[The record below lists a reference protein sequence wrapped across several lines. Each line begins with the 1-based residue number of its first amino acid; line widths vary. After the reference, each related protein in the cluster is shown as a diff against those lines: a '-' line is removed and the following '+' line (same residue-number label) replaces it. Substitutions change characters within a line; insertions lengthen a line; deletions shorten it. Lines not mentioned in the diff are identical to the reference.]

1 MPEKDELITELL
13 KQALDIREWLA
24 RLDTKID
31 QLNEIKRDVA
41 DAGRTADEALSLS
54 RANKEAIAEI
64 KANDRYK
71 WGAILTILG
80 FVVSVGIAYF
90 SR

>member
-41 DAGRTADEALSLS
+41 DAGKTADEALALS
-54 RANKEAIAEI
+54 RANKESIAEI

-71 WGAILTILG
+71 WGAIISILG
-80 FVVSVGIAYF
+80 FVVSIGIAYF

>member
-41 DAGRTADEALSLS
+41 DANRTAEQALSMA

-80 FVVSVGIAYF
+80 FVVSIGIAYF

>member
-41 DAGRTADEALSLS
+41 DANRTAEQALSMA

>member
-41 DAGRTADEALSLS
+41 DANRTAEQALSMA

-80 FVVSVGIAYF
+80 FVVSIGIAYF
-90 SR
+90 S